1 LVETPFATW
10 VPVFKSASAC
20 APLLAMIVVCHFDND
35 LRDLLAKACAQVLF
49 GRFGVLDGVVQRSYR
64 EN

>member
-1 LVETPFATW
+1 
-10 VPVFKSASAC
+10 
-20 APLLAMIVVCHFDND
+20 MIVVCHFDND